1 MTRKQNIRAL
11 LHPGEMLAEHFMA
24 GHGVTAYRVAVD
36 IGLRPPVI
44 YELIAGKRSVTAP
57 LALRLGRYFGTT
69 PPFWINLQS
78 EYDLG
83 IAEAEVG
90 AAVRKSVRPL
100 AA

>member
-1 MTRKQNIRAL
+1 MSKKPRAQLL
-11 LHPGEMLAEHFMA
+11 LHPGQMLAEHFMA
-24 GHGVTAYRVAVD
+24 EHCLTAYRVGTD

-44 YELIAGKRSVTAP
+44 YELVAGKRSVTAA

-69 PPFWINLQS
+69 PQFWINLQS

-83 IAEAEVG
+83 LTESKIG
-90 AAVRKSVRPL
+90 DRVRKAVRPL